1 VAVKC
6 PKCHSENPET
16 KQFCADCGTQL
27 GPASGIRGHV
37 PDSPE
42 SGTCPQNSKDF
53 HPGATE
59 TLQAPIKELTTGST
73 FANRY
78 QIIEE
83 LGKGGMGRVYKVYD
97 NKIKEKIA
105 LKLIKPEIASDR
117 ETIERFSNELKLAR
131 RIRHK
136 NICGMF
142 DIGEAE
148 GAHFITMEY
157 VAGED
162 LKTMIRMST
171 GLTVGTVLSI
181 GRQICHGLAEAHS
194 LGVVHRDLKPQNI
207 IIDKGGNAKIMDFGI
222 ARSIR
227 EKGIT
232 GGGIII
238 GTPEYMSPEQT
249 EAKDVDQ
256 RSDIYSLGII
266 LYEMATGRVPFEGDT
281 ALSIAIKH
289 KTEIPKDPKSLNPG
303 IPDDLKHLIL
313 RCLEKDREKRFQAA
327 AEVEAELEKIEKGI
341 PTTERAIPEKKPFT
355 SRQIT
360 VQFDIKKLLVP
371 ALAFI
376 ALVAAVL
383 AIWRL
388 VPRRTSAPMP
398 TDKPSIAVMYFK
410 NNTGDPKF
418 DVWST
423 ALSDSIITDL
433 SQSKYVRVL
442 STDQLLSILRRL
454 GLLEARSYASEDLR
468 GVADLGGVKHILL
481 GSMSKAGEAFRIDYT
496 LQDIHKGEPI
506 ASDRVEGTGEDSI
519 FSMVD
524 ELTRKVKGNLQL
536 TKEQI
541 ASDVDTGIARMTTSS
556 PQAYKYLSQAYRYNY
571 QGERRKSIVL
581 FEQAIALDPKFA
593 SAYSLLGTIYAGLGY
608 TSKSK
613 EYHRRAL
620 ELSEHLP
627 DRERYWIQAFF
638 YQYNSEATYDKA
650 IEAFEK
656 CLQIEPNEVN
666 AARNLANIY
675 LDLEQWD
682 KALELLEINIRRDVE
697 AVFPYANAA
706 WAYSAK
712 GLYDKAR
719 EILEDY
725 RRSRADLSYIRR
737 RLAYVFLCQGKFDL
751 ATEEADKA
759 FTLTPSDYSNFL
771 AKGDIRCL
779 AGDFSGAEKEYL
791 RLLDSTEKPDH
802 LDGRW
807 RLGLSYLY
815 QGKFGKA
822 LEEAKLGMTVADE
835 LADKGRISDFLR
847 FSAYARLHTGKLE
860 EALPELDQARND
872 ALEVGSIN
880 GQIRSLHLK
889 GLALLEMNSTNEA
902 QAAAMEIKKLVE
914 GWLNGKLIRYYYNL
928 LGNIELKKGNY
939 SKALEYLKKAISFLD
954 YQRGTDDEHA
964 LFYEPLALAYLK
976 SGDLAKAQEQYE
988 KIAQLITGRLGY
1000 GDIYAKS
1007 FYMLGKIAEQQ
1018 GDKTHAR
1025 EQYQKFLD
1033 LWKDADPGTLE
1044 VEDAKKRLAAI

>member
-1 VAVKC
+1 MVITC

-27 GPASGIRGHV
+27 I
-37 PDSPE
+37 
-42 SGTCPQNSKDF
+42 PQSKDV
-53 HPGATE
+53 HPGVTE
-59 TLQAPIKELTTGST
+59 TIQTTIQELTTGST
-73 FANRY
+73 FAGRY

-83 LGKGGMGRVYKVYD
+83 LGKGGMGRVYKVLD
-97 NKIKEKIA
+97 TKIKEKIA
-105 LKLIKPEIASDR
+105 LKLIKPEIATDK

-131 RIRHK
+131 KIRHK
-136 NICGMF
+136 NVCGMF

-157 VAGED
+157 VGGED

-171 GLTVGTVLSI
+171 GLTIGTVLSI
-181 GRQICHGLAEAHS
+181 GRQVCHGLAEAHS

-222 ARSIR
+222 ARSMR

-266 LYEMATGRVPFEGDT
+266 LYEMSTGRVPFEGDT

-289 KTEIPKDPKSLNPG
+289 KTEIPKDPKAINPN
-303 IPDDLKHLIL
+303 IPDDLKRLIL
-313 RCLEKDREKRFQAA
+313 RCLEKDRAKRCQSA
-327 AEVEAELEKIEKGI
+327 AEVETELDKIEKSV
-341 PTTERAIPEKKPFT
+341 PTTERALPDKKPFT

-360 VQFDIKKLLVP
+360 VQFNIKKLLVP

-376 ALVAAVL
+376 AFIAAALV
-383 AIWRL
+383 IWRL
-388 VPRRTSAPMP
+388 IPRKTPAPIP

-410 NNTGDPKF
+410 NNTGDAKF

-423 ALSDSIITDL
+423 ALSDSMITDL

-442 STDQLLSILRRL
+442 STDQLLSILKKL

-468 GVADLGGVKHILL
+468 KVAELSGVKHILL

-496 LQDIHKGEPI
+496 LQDIQKGEPI
-506 ASDRVEGTGEDSI
+506 ASDRVEGTGENSI

-541 ASDVDTGIARMTTSS
+541 ASDVDTGIARMKTIS
-556 PQAYKYLSQAYRYNY
+556 PQAFKYLSQGYRYNY
-571 QGERRKSIVL
+571 QGEYRKSIDL
-581 FEQAIALDPKFA
+581 LEQAIALDPNFA
-593 SAYSLLGTIYAGLGY
+593 SAYSLLGTVYGNLGY
-608 TSKSK
+608 TSKRK
-613 EYHRRAL
+613 EYARRAF
-620 ELSEHLP
+620 ELSDNLP
-627 DRERYWIQAFF
+627 DRERYWIQAF
-638 YQYNSEATYDKA
+638 YYYYSEASYDRA

-666 AARNLANIY
+666 AARNLGNVYNY
-675 LDLEQWD
+675 LDQWD
-682 KALELLEINIRRDVE
+682 KALELYRTNIESGVE
-697 AVFPYANAA
+697 AVFPYASAA
-706 WAYSAK
+706 SAYSAK

-719 EILEDY
+719 EILENY
-725 RRSRADLSYIRR
+725 RRNHADLSYIRR
-737 RLAYVFLCQGKFDL
+737 SLAYIYLCQSKFDL
-751 ATEEADKA
+751 ATEEADRA
-759 FTLTPSDYSNFL
+759 FTLAPSDSSNLL
-771 AKGDIRCL
+771 AKGDIQCL

-791 RLLDSTEKPDH
+791 RLLDSAEKPEH
-802 LDGRW
+802 LDGRG
-807 RLGLSYLY
+807 RLELLYLS

-822 LEEAKLGMTVADE
+822 LEEAKQGIIVSDE
-835 LADKGRISDFLR
+835 LADKGWESYFLR
-847 FSAYARLHTGKLE
+847 FSGYSYLNSGKPK
-860 EALPELDQARND
+860 EALSELDQARND
-872 ALEVGSIN
+872 AFEVGSIT
-880 GQIRSLHLK
+880 GQIGSLYLK

-914 GWLNGKLIRYYYNL
+914 GWLNGRLIRNYYNL
-928 LGNIELKKGNY
+928 LGNIEIKKGNY
-939 SKALEYLKKAISFLD
+939 SKAFEYLNKAISFLD
-954 YQRGTDDEHA
+954 YQRGTGDAHA
-964 LFYEPLALAYLK
+964 LFYEPLALAHLK
-976 SGDLAKAQEQYE
+976 LGDLAKAREQYE
-988 KIAQLITGRLGY
+988 KITEFTTGRLSY

-1018 GDKTHAR
+1018 GDKARAR
-1025 EQYQKFLD
+1025 ENYRRFLD
-1033 LWKDADPGTLE
+1033 LWKDADPGLPE
-1044 VEDAKKRLAAI
+1044 VEDAKKRLAPLQPDY

>member
-6 PKCHSENPET
+6 PKCHSENPDT
-16 KQFCADCGTQL
+16 LKFCGECGTQL
-27 GPASGIRGHV
+27 IRPAETKPS
-37 PDSPE
+37 
-42 SGTCPQNSKDF
+42 F
-53 HPGATE
+53 TE
-59 TLQAPIKELTTGST
+59 TLEVAKAELSTGST
-73 FANRY
+73 FAGRY

-83 LGKGGMGRVYKVYD
+83 LGKGGMGRVYKVFD
-97 NKIKEKIA
+97 TKIKEKIA

-131 RIRHK
+131 KIRHK
-136 NICGMF
+136 NVCGMF

-207 IIDKGGNAKIMDFGI
+207 IIDKGGKAKIMDFGI

-266 LYEMATGRVPFEGDT
+266 LYEMSTGRVPFEGDT

-303 IPDDLKHLIL
+303 IPDDLKRLIL

-327 AEVEAELEKIEKGI
+327 AEVEAELEKIERGI
-341 PTTERAIPEKKPFT
+341 PTAERIVAEKKPFT

-360 VQFDIKKLLVP
+360 VQFNIKKLLRPVL
-371 ALAFI
+371 ALI
-376 ALVAAVL
+376 AVVAAVL
-383 AIWRL
+383 VIWKL
-388 VPRRTSAPMP
+388 VPRRTSAPIP

-410 NNTGDPKF
+410 NNTGDAKF

-442 STDQLLSILRRL
+442 STDQLLSILRKL

-468 GVADLGGVKHILL
+468 RVADLGSVKHILL

-496 LQDIHKGEPI
+496 LQDVQKGESLT
-506 ASDRVEGTGEDSI
+506 SDRVEGTGENSI

-524 ELTRKVKGNLQL
+524 ELTRKAKGTLQL
-536 TKEQI
+536 TKDQI
-541 ASDVDTGIARMTTSS
+541 ASDVDTGLAGATTSS
-556 PQAYKYLSQAYRYNY
+556 PQAYAYLSQGYRYNY
-571 QGERRKSIVL
+571 QGEHRKSIEL
-581 FEQAIALDPKFA
+581 LEQAIALDPKFA
-593 SAYSLLGTIYAGLGY
+593 TAYSLLGASYSNLGY
-608 TSKSK
+608 SSKDR
-613 EYHRRAL
+613 EFRRKAF

-627 DRERYWIQAFF
+627 DRERYRIQSGY
-638 YQYNSEATYDKA
+638 YQCSEATFDKA
-650 IEAFEK
+650 IDAYQK
-656 CLQIEPNEVN
+656 RLQLEPNEVN
-666 AARNLANIY
+666 AARNLAGLYIS
-675 LDLEQWD
+675 LEQWD
-682 KALELLEINIRRDVE
+682 KALELAQVNINSGVE
-697 AVFPYANAA
+697 AVFPYYDAA
-706 WAYSAK
+706 FAYSAK
-712 GLYDKAR
+712 GFYDKAR
-719 EILEDY
+719 EVLEEY
-725 RRSRADLSYIRR
+725 RRSHSDLSYVRR
-737 RLAYVFLCQGKFDL
+737 GLAYVLLCQGKLDL

-759 FTLTPSDYSNFL
+759 FTLAPSDYSNFL

-779 AGDFSGAEKEYL
+779 AGDFSRAEKEYL
-791 RLLDSTEKPDH
+791 RILDSAEKPDH
-802 LDGRW
+802 LNGRSS
-807 RLGLSYLY
+807 LGLLYLC

-822 LEEAKLGMTVADE
+822 FEEAKIGMAVADE

-847 FSAYARLHTGKLE
+847 FSAYARLRTGKLE
-860 EALPELDQARND
+860 KALSELDQARNN
-872 ALEVGSIN
+872 ALEVGSIT

-902 QAAAMEIKKLVE
+902 QATAVEIKKVVE
-914 GWLNGKLIRYYYNL
+914 GWLNGKLIRHYYNL
-928 LGNIELKKGNY
+928 LGNIELKKGDY
-939 SKALEYLKKAISFLD
+939 SKAIEYLNKAISFLD
-954 YQRGTDDEHA
+954 YQQGRSDEHA

-988 KIAQLITGRLGY
+988 KIAQLTTGRLGY

-1007 FYMLGKIAEQQ
+1007 FYMLGKISEQLGQ
-1018 GDKTHAR
+1018 KPKAIEH
-1025 EQYQKFLD
+1025 YQKFLD
-1033 LWKDADPGTLE
+1033 LWKDADPGLPE
-1044 VEDAKKRLAAI
+1044 VEDARKRLAGLK